1 MASIFYI
8 VVILYMAAILFMAE
22 KNTRSTGRLMK
33 LPWPGFLETNN
44 LQTQIFL
51 DIWGNPC
58 GEIET
63 EKEKT
68 VK

>member
-8 VVILYMAAILFMAE
+8 VVILYMASILFMAE
-22 KNTRSTGRLMK
+22 KNTRSIGRLMK

-51 DIWGNPC
+51 DI
-58 GEIET
+58 
-63 EKEKT
+63 
-68 VK
+68 